1 MKSILTGRFLLFTTL
16 LLASGCHATVQH
28 PEIMSVF
35 RSQQSAWNSG
45 DLDGFM
51 QGYWQSDDLT
61 FSSPEGQIRGW
72 EAIRE
77 RYRTRYGNGQK
88 MGRLT
93 FSRLTVARTG
103 DETAEASGTYRLDGL
118 DQRRTGRFYLKL
130 RRIDSRWVIVSDF
143 TTPDS

>member
-1 MKSILTGRFLLFTTL
+1 MTSIRTGRFLLYSTL
-16 LLASGCHATVQH
+16 LLAAGCHATVQH
-28 PEIMSVF
+28 PEIMNVF
-35 RSQQSAWNSG
+35 RSQQTAWNSG

-61 FSSPEGQIRGW
+61 FSSPEGEIRGW

-77 RYRTRYGNGQK
+77 RYRTRYGNAQK

-93 FSRLTVARTG
+93 FDRLTVARTG

-130 RRIDSRWVIVSDF
+130 RRIDNRWVIVSDF